1 MSIEKNEG
9 CCSSSSCCG
18 SSSSNKHEYT
28 TGMVS
33 TAVGDIIRIK
43 SLNTFKDK
51 VEHFRCRVSS
61 FRNDY
66 AIEPKL
72 YALGNPDA
80 DSDVFVSANYKYSF
94 DHLRRDLSGLNCW
107 ILVINTNGIN
117 VWCAAGKGTFG
128 TGRIALAIKKSR
140 LAEIISHKKII
151 LPQLGAVGVSAHEI
165 KKQTGFTVVYGP
177 VYSKDIKNFINSG
190 YTGNEEMRTIKFPFS
205 ERIKIAP
212 LEFIPALKSF
222 LWAALLVMIV
232 TGITGTGIIFSQMY
246 EFGLPLIILGLIAVL
261 CGTVLIP
268 LLLPFIPSKSFAV
281 KGMILGFIPS
291 IIAIFSLPSV
301 ILIVFSWVL
310 FPAVSSYY
318 SLLLTGST
326 TFTSPSG
333 VEKELRKAIPL
344 YFIALAAAIICLI
357 LYKLIQF
364 GVLL

>member
-1 MSIEKNEG
+1 MNDEKNKE
-9 CCSSSSCCG
+9 CCSSSCCE
-18 SSSSNKHEYT
+18 SSSPNGYGYAAGMIT
-28 TGMVS
+28 TV
-33 TAVGDIIRIK
+33 VGNIVRIN

-51 VEHFRCRVSS
+51 FEHFKCRVSS
-61 FRNDY
+61 FRNEY
-66 AIEPKL
+66 KIEPKL

-107 ILVINTNGIN
+107 ILAINTNGIN

-128 TGRIALAIKKSR
+128 TGRVALAIKKSR
-140 LAEIISHKKII
+140 LTEIVSHKKII

-190 YTGNEEMRTIKFPFS
+190 YTANEEMRSIKFPFN
-205 ERIKIAP
+205 ERVKIAP
-212 LEFIPALKSF
+212 LELIPALKPF
-222 LWAALLVMIV
+222 LWAALIVMVI

-246 EFGLPLIILGLIAVL
+246 EFGLPLIILGFIAIL
-261 CGTVLIP
+261 CGTVLVPI
-268 LLLPFIPSKSFAV
+268 LLPFLPFKSFAV

-291 IIAIFSLPSV
+291 IIAIFSIPSV
-301 ILIVFSWVL
+301 VLIVFSWIV

-344 YFIALAAAIICLI
+344 YFIALAAAIICLV
-357 LYKLIQF
+357 LYKLIHF
-364 GVLL
+364 GIL